1 MLVPFDRDLVM
12 GFVLCFCGSGLV
24 LLVSSLGVFCGRGSE
39 GACLL
44 AGAGCVGKLLDLGG
58 EMSDVRSDRL
68 AKGHVST
75 CCGTRFISF
84 TPLSLISTQ
93 SDAVFAW
100 PRSRLA
106 KAI

>member
-1 MLVPFDRDLVM
+1 M
-12 GFVLCFCGSGLV
+12 GFVLCFCGSGLA
-24 LLVSSLGVFCGRGSE
+24 LLVSSLVFCGRGSE
-39 GACLL
+39 WACLL